1 MKTTLYNTVRFT
13 GKLLEVSAHTDQS
26 ISINQC
32 TWKNRGDG
40 YWQGTLYQSRESW
53 IDVYIPADYFEE
65 HKDELYGGPGLWYHA
80 FGTLETEVSRGTGI
94 VRRFIKVTDIQ
105 VAESYDVD

>member
-26 ISINQC
+26 ISVKQC
-32 TWKNRGDG
+32 TWQNRGDG

-53 IDVYIPADYFEE
+53 IDVYIPADYFAE
-65 HKDELYGGPGLWYHA
+65 HKDELLGGPGLWYHA
-80 FGTLETEVSRGTGI
+80 FGTIETEVSRGSG
-94 VRRFIKVTDIQ
+94 VVHKFIKVTDIQ